1 MSGLFVRRSAHV
13 NVRYFTNSLTPPTG
27 LGLLTCRL
35 RGGEVSVG
43 QRVARSLPERW
54 PAVLPQG
61 RFIRGSSPSTR
72 ARWAALVT
80 ALFNRLLAVTTTR
93 CATVNRSS
101 IRSCILQGA
110 KHRHSNGRNRSHLR
124 PTGACHLF
132 GRGVPSHAGLGI
144 LKPCVP
150 PSLKPGGSRALA
162 KTTTNLSAQD
172 RVILF

>member
-132 GRGVPSHAGLGI
+132 GHAYFRVPNIVTAMEETGRISDL
-144 LKPCVP
+144 L
-150 PSLKPGGSRALA
+150 ALA
-162 KTTTNLSAQD
+162 IYSVAVFLLMLAWAY
-172 RVILF
+172 